1 VNNPLPTIKRIYNS
15 LTYYSFSEGSLKRTT
30 LIAILLIGLT
40 AVGVGGYFVTNTII
54 SNYFS
59 GEANL
64 VSLSHPE
71 EILKGDPLKLIF
83 ELDISGINRLTVEAV
98 EIRISS
104 TLYSLNDTIH
114 YDINQELLRGTEL
127 ITIDV
132 GPLLNTSMGF
142 FALNVGEYK
151 TEFVNFTFED
161 KAPDVLEELSMIFNV
176 INPQEIEQLSNEK
189 FQDGLSGWNI
199 NQVSDNTSVGIST
212 HGSLDGNSLLISNNQ
227 DVQPNYSIWVS
238 ISQTINMT
246 NSHFLSFEQIIESTN
261 CSINFKLFLD
271 GIEANMSLELNV
283 GSVQNQIIHYGEASG
298 TTNVTL
304 QISFTYADNNT
315 NVYLDDLS
323 ILQYEHRVYVLML
336 NDNWETIVDE
346 IGRSDLFTTIAATS
360 YFFEK
365 ELGIKLIP
373 ILELEWHPSN
383 LSWIVVDD
391 DALASAGEMLGLES
405 EWNVATG
412 RSNQNHGFDLL
423 TSYSNQTSEHF
434 GFAYYEMN
442 ACFHFGQSGELG
454 EYSWLTIVGDWAE
467 NLIQHE
473 ISHNFGAHDRDRT
486 FFPPSVMSKPTNPD
500 QVVADFLINKL
511 WLQVNN
517 WLTED
522 VLLMLANRAMFD

>member
-1 VNNPLPTIKRIYNS
+1 MNNPLPTIQRIYNS

-132 GPLLNTSMGF
+132 GPLLKTSMGF

-161 KAPDVLEELSMIFNV
+161 KAPDVLDELSMIFNV

-315 NVYLDDLS
+315 NV
-323 ILQYEHRVYVLML
+323 
-336 NDNWETIVDE
+336 
-346 IGRSDLFTTIAATS
+346 
-360 YFFEK
+360 
-365 ELGIKLIP
+365 
-373 ILELEWHPSN
+373 
-383 LSWIVVDD
+383 
-391 DALASAGEMLGLES
+391 
-405 EWNVATG
+405 
-412 RSNQNHGFDLL
+412 
-423 TSYSNQTSEHF
+423 
-434 GFAYYEMN
+434 
-442 ACFHFGQSGELG
+442 
-454 EYSWLTIVGDWAE
+454 
-467 NLIQHE
+467 
-473 ISHNFGAHDRDRT
+473 
-486 FFPPSVMSKPTNPD
+486 
-500 QVVADFLINKL
+500 
-511 WLQVNN
+511 
-517 WLTED
+517 
-522 VLLMLANRAMFD
+522 